1 MAKKTI
7 QLVSQSIQESATAV
21 VNGNTVQLDYNY
33 IQGQP
38 PEAVNF
44 SIFKGVEGTA
54 EFTGVQTSGGSLQKN
69 GSFSTYNLG
78 ERQAGAG
85 AIFDEIYLI
94 CDAILKGTAT
104 KETQAS
110 GTGS

>member
-1 MAKKTI
+1 MKKTI
-7 QLVSQSIQESATAV
+7 KIERQSITENATTT
-21 VNGNTVQLDYNY
+21 VNGNTVKLDYNY
-33 IQGQP
+33 TTEQVP
-38 PEAVNF
+38 DTVNF
-44 SIFKGVEGTA
+44 SVFKGVEGTA

-94 CDAILKGTAT
+94 CNAILKGTVV
-104 KETQAS
+104 KETQTTDDNS
-110 GTGS
+110 K